1 VAAEIVDGR
10 RPPPR
15 ALRVTFTYRRSPSRW
30 TPGGDL
36 RLIPTETL
44 DAGARRTRFA
54 ITPPWR
60 KPVFWD
66 PEDQGT

>member
-1 VAAEIVDGR
+1 VS
-10 RPPPR
+10 
-15 ALRVTFTYRRSPSRW
+15 FTYRRSPSRW

-54 ITPPWR
+54 IAPPWR
-60 KPVFWD
+60 KPVYRD